1 MPLSHFVIV
10 IFEVTFTVCMYLDAD
25 PSEIDTVTAPLNENG
40 RYFSLCWHQLTAI
53 DSCIVAAKSYFIV
66 SMWFWT
72 CVQDRRADVSFPRF
86 SMREHLATLLSNTH
100 LLLLVCSIDRI
111 DNSLISIFI
120 CTRNKYLIVVIKLT
134 YFRECC
140 TLTRTLSQSLTRD
153 YWRKWTRLFASKRQ
167 ESKRND
173 KTKHSHTNRCC
184 AYNRKIY
191 RVLVT
196 GRQYWTVHA
205 HNQSQHV

>member
-40 RYFSLCWHQLTAI
+40 RYFSFCWHQLTAT
-53 DSCIVAAKSYFIV
+53 DSYIVATKRYFIV

-120 CTRNKYLIVVIKLT
+120 CTRNKYLIVMIKLT
-134 YFRECC
+134 YLRECC
-140 TLTRTLSQSLTRD
+140 TLTRTLSQSLTRG
-153 YWRKWTRLFASKRQ
+153 YWRKWTEHVYSPVNGRKVK
-167 ESKRND
+167 ET
-173 KTKHSHTNRCC
+173 TKPNTV
-184 AYNRKIY
+184 IQ
-191 RVLVT
+191 T
-196 GRQYWTVHA
+196 GAVPTTERYIEY
-205 HNQSQHV
+205 

>member
-1 MPLSHFVIV
+1 MPPSHFVIV

-40 RYFSLCWHQLTAI
+40 QYFSLCWHQLTAI

-120 CTRNKYLIVVIKLT
+120 CTRNKYLIVMIKLT
-134 YFRECC
+134 YFLWVLHSDAY
-140 TLTRTLSQSLTRD
+140 TQSIINTWLLAQMNR
-153 YWRKWTRLFASKRQ
+153 TRLFASKRQ
-167 ESKRND
+167 ESKGND

-191 RVLVT
+191 RVLVI
-196 GRQYWTVHA
+196 GRQYWTVHT
-205 HNQSQHV
+205 HH